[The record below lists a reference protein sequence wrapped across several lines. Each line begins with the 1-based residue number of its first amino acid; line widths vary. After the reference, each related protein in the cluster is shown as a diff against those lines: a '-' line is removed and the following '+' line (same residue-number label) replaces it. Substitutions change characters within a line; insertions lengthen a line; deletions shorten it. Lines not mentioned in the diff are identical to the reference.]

1 MAGDHDEWLALSLLI
16 DRFVSRYTNPKTSHQ
31 YRAELTALFRHV
43 GVTHPRLLGDAAVNR
58 WVAPARAN
66 NTRRNRLTRI
76 CVFLRWCAR
85 YELADPGSSRSCK
98 AVRTRCETRLRCTGS
113 CRAST
118 RLGG

>member
-1 MAGDHDEWLALSLLI
+1 MAGDHDEWLALCALI

-66 NTRRNRLTRI
+66 NTRRN
-76 CVFLRWCAR
+76 
-85 YELADPGSSRSCK
+85 
-98 AVRTRCETRLRCTGS
+98 
-113 CRAST
+113 
-118 RLGG
+118 